1 MRPCGVCGTAL
12 WFDQWNCSRAH
23 ICAESGIARNLWCSW
38 PPSAVEESESGEQ
51 RQQSGGDEARVTCA
65 SVSVSIVPTR
75 LARIRPDPNRHQA
88 WDVLG
93 LGIRR
98 SGVLPSHARVNGVP
112 PLYRA

>member
-75 LARIRPDPNRHQA
+75 LARSAPTPIDIRHGMIWGWISGGQGCYRRGEQA
-88 WDVLG
+88 
-93 LGIRR
+93 
-98 SGVLPSHARVNGVP
+98 
-112 PLYRA
+112 